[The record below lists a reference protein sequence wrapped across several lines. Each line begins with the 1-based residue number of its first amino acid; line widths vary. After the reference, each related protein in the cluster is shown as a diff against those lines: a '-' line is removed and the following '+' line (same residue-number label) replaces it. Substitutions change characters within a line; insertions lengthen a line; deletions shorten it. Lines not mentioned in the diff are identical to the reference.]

1 MQNLLEAGM
10 MLRVCLFHCSVSKQE
25 AALTLENECRQR
37 AEASQ
42 VNRKIAAKYLRETT
56 KR

>member
-1 MQNLLEAGM
+1 M
-10 MLRVCLFHCSVSKQE
+10 MLRLCLFHCSDRKQE
-25 AALTLENECRQR
+25 AALTLEDECRKR

-42 VNRKIAAKYLRETT
+42 ANRKIAAKYLKETM